1 MKRIFLFLLL
11 LFVITACDNNKEPF
25 SRAEV
30 NGEEILLSR
39 EKPAEG
45 EIKFPVYSGEQKN
58 IAWKGNLKNG
68 VIDGKVVAY
77 SDNNEVIFEGEFRR
91 KREDIYEVD
100 IKLKDGYIKGNIGTT
115 SSEILDLLENLN
127 KSKDK
132 EIMKDWF
139 TKRAING
146 KMEAT
151 NFLLSIKDG
160 KINGEYIYVMDNK
173 KIVETYNLGERKSY
187 EEYDIEK
194 NILLYSEKPV
204 KDKYGQIIPERINY
218 DKETG
223 DILEYN
229 IGPESSYVIKRYVRN
244 TEMKSTYYVNKLAYQ
259 NNPKNSLNIDG
270 ITIYQDKGKDGII
283 TLIGEEY
290 FEGANDDEFLDEMNE
305 FPYYTKDVYKIPK
318 DMNLLSMEECDE
330 IFYEIIGSDKAQKK
344 DKERLINKMI
354 KIKEVKK
361 DNKENSVEKEIIQSE
376 ENKDEGRN

>member
-194 NILLYSEKPV
+194 NILLYSEKPA
-204 KDKYGQIIPERINY
+204 KDKYGQTMTEIIHY
-218 DKETG
+218 DKETNN
-223 DILEYN
+223 IVEYFLGGPDPIN
-229 IGPESSYVIKRYVRN
+229 VSKAYENRPESISYTNDI
-244 TEMKSTYYVNKLAYQ
+244 NKED
-259 NNPKNSLNIDG
+259 NPKNLLKIDH
-270 ITIYQDKGKDGII
+270 ISIYKSK
-283 TLIGEEY
+283 GEEGVISIY
-290 FEGANDDEFLDEMNE
+290 SEEYLEGAEFLETDD
-305 FPYYTKDVYKIPK
+305 FSFWFKDVYKIPK